1 MGSLG
6 ISRLCGIYL
15 FIFSLSFKSQGC
27 GSLPKN
33 FHRRALLWANET
45 GIYKLKDGGWGFRY
59 TISVC
64 GKRKDVKRVRDAYG
78 NPMKTKRDAVLTR
91 AEAMKAEEI
100 PQQIRIVR
108 KSVKEVYQEFC
119 ENGRKDRAYRTKQ
132 KQDSL
137 WNNHLCQKFGKR
149 YVDEIN
155 SSEVNDYLVALYC
168 EQGYSYQYTE
178 SFLKMF
184 YLIFGQAYSRNYLP
198 VDLYNRLCVNK
209 DTKIKMPK
217 MKTED
222 DTAIVAFSR
231 KELALLDEYF
241 KGTNA
246 ETAYLLGCYCGLRIN
261 ETFGLKWSNV
271 DLKAGTITID
281 RQMQYQDGLIKLV
294 SPKTRNSKRTIYLCP
309 TLKSHLE
316 EKARRRDEDQKLFAS
331 VREQKVRYIDDLD
344 GKKIPSTDLVNCL
357 PDGTIQTVNSFKYPS
372 REIKQRL
379 GINFKYHY
387 LRHTYGT
394 LMAEM
399 NTPTHLLCSQMGHG
413 HIHITQRYYLA
424 ISQSGVE
431 TLQNNLKH
439 L

>member
-1 MGSLG
+1 M
-6 ISRLCGIYL
+6 
-15 FIFSLSFKSQGC
+15 
-27 GSLPKN
+27 
-33 FHRRALLWANET
+33 ANET

-78 NPMKTKRDAVLTR
+78 NPMKTKRDAVLAR

-246 ETAYLLGCYCGLRIN
+246 ETAYLLGRYCGLRTN

-271 DLKAGTITID
+271 DLTSGTITID

-309 TLKSHLE
+309 TLKAHLE

-331 VREQKVRYIDDLD
+331 LREQKVRYIDDLD
-344 GKKIPSTDLVNCL
+344 GRKIPSTDLVNCL

-372 REIKQRL
+372 REIKQKL

-394 LMAEM
+394 LILF
-399 NTPTHLLCSQMGHG
+399 NFLLANQC
-413 HIHITQRYYLA
+413 
-424 ISQSGVE
+424 
-431 TLQNNLKH
+431 
-439 L
+439 